1 MARSHN
7 AARWGHRGKCTVVNS
22 EVKLAV
28 IYNKLPFFCK
38 HDGGAFQEKEEDPLL
53 KSNPSSLQDTVERIQ
68 GERERANEGEK
79 NKKFERQKRRNA
91 D

>member
-53 KSNPSSLQDTVERIQ
+53 KSNPSSLQDTGEERIR
-68 GERERANEGEK
+68 RERVNRGEK
-79 NKKFERQKRRNA
+79 KNKFERQKRRNA